1 MECQPAQ
8 GCCCLSLR
16 RCRRCVVQRLSA
28 CSSRGRTHYPV
39 LGCGRHAGHWPGRS
53 AWDLQF
59 CCMPGAVAAR
69 ESLVAALSVNLRAVK
84 ERQQAGGSELSLG
97 NTRRRAWSVLRVR
110 LVMLCWLVDR
120 AVRCIAI
127 AIILQCGIIQK
138 PCMREVVESLAALA
152 CITFAASTA
161 SGT

>member
-1 MECQPAQ
+1 
-8 GCCCLSLR
+8 
-16 RCRRCVVQRLSA
+16 
-28 CSSRGRTHYPV
+28 
-39 LGCGRHAGHWPGRS
+39 
-53 AWDLQF
+53 
-59 CCMPGAVAAR
+59 MPGA
-69 ESLVAALSVNLRAVK
+69 VAALSVNLRAVK

-97 NTRRRAWSVLRVR
+97 NTRRAWSVLRVR

-127 AIILQCGIIQK
+127 DIILQCVIIQK
-138 PCMREVVESLAALA
+138 PCMREVVESVAALA